1 MNISL
6 VVLGRAAAWEVM
18 HHALT
23 KLASMNVA
31 AEEGELNIVRQDS
44 AVAALASKLGSDH
57 KKYLSF
63 AETRKTV
70 K

>member
-1 MNISL
+1 
-6 VVLGRAAAWEVM
+6 M

-31 AEEGELNIVRQDS
+31 AEEGELNIVQQDS